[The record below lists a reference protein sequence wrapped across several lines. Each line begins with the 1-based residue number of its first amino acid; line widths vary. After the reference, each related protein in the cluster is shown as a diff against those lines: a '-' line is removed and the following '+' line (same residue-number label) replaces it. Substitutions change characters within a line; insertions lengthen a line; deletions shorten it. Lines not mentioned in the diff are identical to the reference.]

1 MKVALIGASGFVGMA
16 TLKELLQRGHHVT
29 AIVRNI
35 EKISE
40 QKNLSIISADVFN
53 EIELINAL
61 KGNDAVISAYNPGWA
76 NLEIYNEFIK
86 GSNAI
91 ISAIKQA
98 GIKRFIVVGGAGSL
112 FIEPDKQLVD
122 SEDFLPEIK
131 QGALAAR
138 DFLNIIK
145 EEKDLDW
152 TYLSPAIEMHPGT
165 SGIRKGAYRTG
176 LENPVYDTNK
186 RSIISVEDTAVAI
199 VDELENP
206 KHIKQRFT
214 IAY

>member
-1 MKVALIGASGFVGMA
+1 MKVALIGASGFVGTA
-16 TLKELLQRGHHVT
+16 ILKELLQRGHLVT

-61 KGNDAVISAYNPGWA
+61 KGNDAVISAYNPGWT
-76 NLEIYNEFIK
+76 NLEIYNDFIK

-91 ISAIKQA
+91 TTAIKKA

-152 TYLSPAIEMHPGT
+152 TYLSPAIEMHQGT
-165 SGIRKGAYRTG
+165 SGIRKGLYRTG
-176 LENPVYDTNK
+176 LESPVYDTNK
-186 RSIISVEDTAVAI
+186 RSVISVEDTAVAI